1 MAMADLQGIIPTMDV
16 KGGNDGFGG
25 GNGSWVLLLFF
36 LLAMGG
42 NGFGGNGN
50 ARGEISNDFLYT
62 NLSQGLNTDFLQIS
76 NQNMQTSRDVC
87 SGFAG
92 VNASIAENR
101 FAGQQ
106 CCCETNRNIDSVKFE
121 NLNNTR
127 DIIANATANTQ
138 AILDKMCATE
148 VQNLRDELNETRR
161 RADICSQNDMLI
173 SNLRPFPVPAY
184 PSCSPYAPASSVIT
198 NCGLC

>member
-16 KGGNDGFGG
+16 NGGNDGFGG

-42 NGFGGNGN
+42 NGFGGN
-50 ARGEISNDFLYT
+50 ARGEISNDFMYT
-62 NLSQGLNTDFLQIS
+62 NLSNSLNTDFLQLS
-76 NQNMQTSRDVC
+76 NQNMATSRDLC
-87 SGFAG
+87 QGFAG
-92 VNASIAENR
+92 VNAEIANNR
-101 FAGQQ
+101 FASQQ

-138 AILDKMCATE
+138 AILDKMCANE
-148 VQNLRDELNETRR
+148 IQNLRDELNETRR
-161 RADICSQNDMLI
+161 QADICSQNAFLVNQI
-173 SNLRPFPVPAY
+173 RPFPMPAY
-184 PSCSPYAPASSVIT
+184 EVCSPYT
-198 NCGLC
+198 GFNTFNNCGNC